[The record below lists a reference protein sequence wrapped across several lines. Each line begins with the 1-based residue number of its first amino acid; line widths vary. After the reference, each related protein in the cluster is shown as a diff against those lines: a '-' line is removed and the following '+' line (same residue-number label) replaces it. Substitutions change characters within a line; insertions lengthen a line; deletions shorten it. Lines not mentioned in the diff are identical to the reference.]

1 MIIFINNKTTKF
13 CQITLRV
20 LKDLFIKEKWFLVL
34 PRGVETLPIRIKAF
48 KSFGTL
54 CCTG

>member
-34 PRGVETLPIRIKAF
+34 PCGVETLPIRIKAF